1 MKPYEKLLRYWQDT
15 ASVRTVKM
23 NQESVDRL
31 KARYGIR
38 LPDDFR
44 DYLLH
49 ACPKEESENMDD
61 EGTAWWPLDRL
72 LNIPDEYPHTI
83 TDPAIAKNAAKYVF
97 FADYMIW
104 CWAWAIDCSED
115 KDPGRVAVIGGPD
128 RFVADSFA
136 EFVDRYIE
144 DQTQIW

>member
-1 MKPYEKLLRYWQDT
+1 
-15 ASVRTVKM
+15 M

-31 KARYGIR
+31 EARYGIR

-49 ACPKEESENMDD
+49 ACPKDESENMDD

-83 TDPAIAKNAAKYVF
+83 TDPVIAKNAAKYSF
-97 FADYMIW
+97 FADYLIW
-104 CWAWAIDCSED
+104 SWAWAIDCSED
-115 KDPGRVAVIGGPD
+115 KDRGRVAVIGGPD
-128 RFVADSFA
+128 QFVANSFT
-136 EFVDRYIE
+136 EFVDRYVE
-144 DQTQIW
+144 DQTQISPRA